1 MYSSSCLSVYLS
13 VCLCVFSNPTC
24 LYSSV
29 VLSTYLPISEQPVHL
44 AINLTVCLFSQSA
57 QQSTYTSYRILHASV
72 LHCRSY
78 PNIQSATLLYLA
90 LSCLFSLFLSL
101 SLCFSLV
108 AHSPLLLIPR
118 FLSASTLYSW
128 LNLQSHNTLP
138 VRSSVHARPSL
149 SLASLA
155 LS

>member
-1 MYSSSCLSVYLS
+1 MYLHVYFLFMYSSSCLSVYLS

-24 LYSSV
+24 LYTSV

-44 AINLTVCLFSQSA
+44 AINLAVCLFSQSA

-101 SLCFSLV
+101 SVFLMSPTLRSYSSLG
-108 AHSPLLLIPR
+108 SCLPPL
-118 FLSASTLYSW
+118 ST
-128 LNLQSHNTLP
+128 HG
-138 VRSSVHARPSL
+138 
-149 SLASLA
+149 
-155 LS
+155 